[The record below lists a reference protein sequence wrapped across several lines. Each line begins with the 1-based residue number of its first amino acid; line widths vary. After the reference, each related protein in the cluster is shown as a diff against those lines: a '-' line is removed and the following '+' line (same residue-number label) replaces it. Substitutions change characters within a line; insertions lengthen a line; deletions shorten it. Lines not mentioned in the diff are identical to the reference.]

1 MRTRKSIAAIL
12 VFGLT
17 VMGAPVSLMA
27 QGVQQGSVSG
37 EALDA
42 GGRPLANIRVELF
55 EAINRQPLGVALQ
68 TTLTGSQGDW
78 TFTHV
83 DPGEYVVQIVVNGH
97 IAGIPVSVGAGTM
110 LGGVL
115 IVAPSAATPDP
126 IAGAALATLI
136 AAIAGAALVTTVV
149 ITRGGRELASG
160 RLSSNLQHGRCHL
173 AVPLHS

>member
-1 MRTRKSIAAIL
+1 MCTRRSIAAIL
-12 VFGLT
+12 VFGLA

-42 GGRPLANIRVELF
+42 GGRPLVNVQVELF

-126 IAGAALATLI
+126 IFGLAPGATAALLGAV
-136 AAIAGAALVTTVV
+136 AAGIITAVV
-149 ITRGGRELASG
+149 VSTGGS
-160 RLSSNLQHGRCHL
+160 
-173 AVPLHS
+173 